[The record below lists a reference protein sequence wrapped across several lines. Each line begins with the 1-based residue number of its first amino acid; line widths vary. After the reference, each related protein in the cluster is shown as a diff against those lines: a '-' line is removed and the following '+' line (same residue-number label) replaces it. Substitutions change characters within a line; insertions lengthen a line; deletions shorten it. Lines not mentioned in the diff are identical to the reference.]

1 MLIYSIL
8 NTYKKNLNLGKT
20 DENIDLSMR
29 TITEFKKHN
38 VTIEDLKE
46 ETTKTEDEYL
56 KKQIKRYVVYI

>member
-1 MLIYSIL
+1 
-8 NTYKKNLNLGKT
+8 
-20 DENIDLSMR
+20 MR